1 MREVFKSNTFKFTV
15 FGILIFLL
23 SFVIIGFSVNGFGY
37 IVNGHQGATV
47 THVHLWIKRLKV
59 AIMALFSGGALAVA
73 GVMLQ
78 KVTRNNLS
86 DVSILGIG
94 SMNIMFITGYVLI
107 FKDKVFAGGVAEQML
122 PIVTLFASL
131 LGTFIVWFFSRSKK
145 GSSNKFIIVG
155 IALQLLFEALAVVL
169 IDPTKT
175 SKDPHQ
181 AKIIATIK
189 DYTVG
194 MINADTKWW
203 LVIVSSSL
211 IAIVITIIFFLR
223 NKIDVLEANEHLA
236 YSLGIKVER
245 MKGLIY
251 VLVAILAASE
261 AVMVGTVA
269 LLGIIGPAL
278 ARMLFKNKTG
288 LLIFASFSIGGIMVM
303 IATVISLTIG
313 TQLPIGILATAIII
327 PYFIYVIVRSK

>member
-1 MREVFKSNTFKFTV
+1 
-15 FGILIFLL
+15 
-23 SFVIIGFSVNGFGY
+23 
-37 IVNGHQGATV
+37 
-47 THVHLWIKRLKV
+47 
-59 AIMALFSGGALAVA
+59 MALFSGGALAVA

-94 SMNIMFITGYVLI
+94 SINIMFITGYVLI

-175 SKDPHQ
+175 SKDPYQ

-194 MINADTKWW
+194 MINADTK
-203 LVIVSSSL
+203 
-211 IAIVITIIFFLR
+211 
-223 NKIDVLEANEHLA
+223 
-236 YSLGIKVER
+236 
-245 MKGLIY
+245 
-251 VLVAILAASE
+251 
-261 AVMVGTVA
+261 
-269 LLGIIGPAL
+269 
-278 ARMLFKNKTG
+278 
-288 LLIFASFSIGGIMVM
+288 
-303 IATVISLTIG
+303 
-313 TQLPIGILATAIII
+313 
-327 PYFIYVIVRSK
+327 